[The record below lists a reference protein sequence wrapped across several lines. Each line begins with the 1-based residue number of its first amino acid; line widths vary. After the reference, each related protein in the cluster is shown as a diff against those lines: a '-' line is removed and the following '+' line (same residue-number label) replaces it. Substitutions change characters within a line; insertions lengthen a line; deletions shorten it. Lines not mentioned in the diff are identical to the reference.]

1 MKINTN
7 VYSDIIEILED
18 ILGECGGH
26 NEYSGQIQFSCPVCS
41 YEIKELDEL
50 DRKNNLEVNYKLN
63 VFKCWVCT
71 ETHGTHGSIYKL
83 IKQHGNPKQ
92 LKKYLILRPDED
104 AEAPKKVYIQVK
116 LPKEFIAFKDVS
128 RGLKLTSQFRQ
139 AWAYIKKRNITDEM
153 LERYNI
159 GFCYDGDFANR
170 IIIPSYNEE
179 GYLNYFIA
187 RSYLSY
193 TKLKYKNPEVQ
204 KEIIIFNEKLINWN
218 DKIYIVEGAFDSI
231 FIPNSI
237 PMLGKFMSDHLFNK
251 LYDNAK
257 GELTIVLDPDAWND
271 AEKLYHKINC
281 GKLMNRV
288 NIIKLEGEKD
298 IADLAGDLSEY
309 KERKLD

>member
-1 MKINTN
+1 MTDQK
-7 VYSDIIEILED
+7 VDYSPVIDILED
-18 ILGECGGH
+18 ILGNPKLH
-26 NEYSGQIQFSCPVCS
+26 NDYKGQISFDCPVCS
-41 YEIKELDEL
+41 YDIKELDHG
-50 DRKNNLEVNYKLN
+50 DGKGNLEVNYKES
-63 VFKCWVCT
+63 VFKCWSCS
-71 ETHGTHGSIYKL
+71 ETHGTRGTLYKL
-83 IKQHGNPKQ
+83 IKKHGNPKQ

-104 AEAPKKVYIQVK
+104 GDAPKKVYNKVK

-128 RGLKLTSQFRQ
+128 RGLRLTSQFRQ

-159 GFCYDGDFANR
+159 GFCYEGDFSNR

-218 DKIYIVEGAFDSI
+218 EKIYIVEGAFDSI

-288 NIIKLEGEKD
+288 NIIKLEGDKD

-309 KERKLD
+309 KEKKLD